1 MTKVKDLWYEMVG
14 TLPSGKTYVARV
26 ELTPDVARKMDEIAM
41 AHPFRYTPNTWHNLY
56 CYAYDLL
63 HAAP

>member
-1 MTKVKDLWYEMVG
+1 MVG

-56 CYAYDLL
+56 CYAHDLL